1 MAPERRAGVAH
12 ARQRTVSSDRRRV
25 WAQICSERDRKQF
38 MCGSVREQIGVR
50 QSGTSAS
57 FPIMAAA
64 LLPGPSSP
72 LLFFGKRELWR
83 QERRREGLTQRRP
96 HTTAAGRRA
105 AASSSRLLQRRRS
118 SLPTRLSVIYFPKP
132 DTCTLSLAY
141 VLPCVTEWRGKKC
154 ELKGGCLTVPVG
166 NDANRGCN

>member
-105 AASSSRLLQRRRS
+105 AASSSSSELLQRRRS
-118 SLPTRLSVIYFPKP
+118 SLPTRLSVIYFPKA
-132 DTCTLSLAY
+132 DTCSLSPLAY
-141 VLPCVTEWRGKKC
+141 VLLCVTEWRGEKK
-154 ELKGGCLTVPVG
+154 K
-166 NDANRGCN
+166 